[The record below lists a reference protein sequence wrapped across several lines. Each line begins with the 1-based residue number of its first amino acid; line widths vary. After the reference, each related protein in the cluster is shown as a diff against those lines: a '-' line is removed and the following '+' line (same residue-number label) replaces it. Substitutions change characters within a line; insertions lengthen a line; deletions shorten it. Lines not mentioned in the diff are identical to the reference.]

1 MKSIAITLCLI
12 LISFLCCAQ
21 VWIPVTASDAVSC
34 EKYSRNI
41 KESALH
47 SSLTWKVTVKDN
59 VISRTKVL
67 FSETFYNS
75 NGQPSKIIY
84 FGGGNRPS
92 SFTIVKY
99 NSHNL
104 PFEEVNF
111 TADSVMIGG
120 TLYEYNDKNL
130 LISQISY
137 VGSSVTNHYR
147 IEHSTDSIVVS
158 EVDSLGK
165 VISSGSISTIASD
178 QKELVFRRVQRHE
191 KIVGDYDILSEITR
205 KHIVGVAEKKIFI
218 YENDKVVKT
227 AVFDSD
233 NEEISSAS
241 LEYDRSGNI
250 SRIIE
255 RRERD
260 GATNVY
266 MINYR

>member
-1 MKSIAITLCLI
+1 MKSLAITLCLI

-34 EKYSRNI
+34 ESYSRNI
-41 KESALH
+41 KENALH
-47 SSLTWKVTVKDN
+47 SSVTWKVTVKDN

-84 FGGGNRPS
+84 FGAGSRPTS
-92 SFTIVKY
+92 YTIVKY

-111 TADSVMIGG
+111 TADSTMIGG

-130 LISQISY
+130 LVSQISY
-137 VGSSVTNHYR
+137 IGSSVTNHYR
-147 IEHSTDSIVVS
+147 IEHTSDSIVVS

-178 QKELVFRRVQRHE
+178 QKELVFRRVQKHE
-191 KIVGDYDILSEITR
+191 KVVGDYDILSEITR

-218 YENDKVVKT
+218 YENDRVVKT